1 MQMLGKIFNYVLIR
15 VLSKGAYLNYQH
27 YVYNTNPKNYPVIGE
42 HVHLLPPLYLNPK
55 NVELESYTRLQT
67 GVEIIAS
74 QKQKVKIKKYTSV
87 GAETIIIPGAH
98 TPTVG
103 LPQYLSYTGVND
115 INGELVIPEDV
126 WIGARCIILPKAKL
140 GRGCVVAAGS
150 VVNNFTPPYAVIAG
164 TPAKIIAVRFSLQQI
179 LQHERLLY
187 KEKDRLTEA
196 YLQKLFENEYK
207 GLRVIGTDQLSPED
221 SARLASEISKLKI
234 DVTT

>member
-1 MQMLGKIFNYVLIR
+1 MQIIRKILNSLLVRLM
-15 VLSKGAYLNYQH
+15 SKGAYLNYQH
-27 YVYNTNPKNYPVIGE
+27 YVYNTNPKNYPVIGK

-74 QKQKVKIKKYTSV
+74 QRQKVKIKKYTSV
-87 GAETIIIPGAH
+87 SAETIIIPGAH

-150 VVNNFTPPYAVIAG
+150 VVNNITPPYAVIAG
-164 TPAKIIAVRFSLQQI
+164 IPAKIIAVRFSLQQI

-187 KEKDRLTEA
+187 KEEDRLTET
-196 YLQKLFENEYK
+196 YLKELFENEYK
-207 GLRVIGTDQLSPED
+207 GLRVIGTEQLSPED
-221 SARLASEISKLKI
+221 STRLASEINRLQM
-234 DVTT
+234 DVII